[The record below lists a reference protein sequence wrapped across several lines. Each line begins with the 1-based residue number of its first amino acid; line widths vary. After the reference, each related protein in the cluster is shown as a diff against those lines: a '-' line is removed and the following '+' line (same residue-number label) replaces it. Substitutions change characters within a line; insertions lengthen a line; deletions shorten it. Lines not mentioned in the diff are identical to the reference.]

1 MKKIFTILIVF
12 FAIGFA
18 NAQIAT
24 FPWSDGFENGIGE
37 WTINSTNENSV
48 TWELMEDTAV
58 AYEGTYSFSCLYDEL
73 LGAQDEKLITPAFD
87 FSSIS
92 VGDTILLKFWF
103 LMSYYW
109 SVDPNQNYKVVVL
122 TSTDGGANFGATP
135 IWDDQQ
141 IGVFETW
148 AWTEAIIDISTLAG
162 QSNVKFAF
170 NYIGNDGD
178 EAGIDYVSI
187 EVKEAEVPNS
197 IEETNAQKVSIYPNP
212 VNDVL
217 NVNAAGFDKVE
228 IVNFLG
234 QVVYSNQVT
243 ATDFQINTADLT
255 AGVYFIRLSGD
266 NTVTKKFVKE

>member
-1 MKKIFTILIVF
+1 MKKIFTILVVC

-18 NAQIAT
+18 NAQNAT

-37 WTINSTNENSV
+37 WTINSTDTV
-48 TWELMEDTAV
+48 TWELYSSSTG
-58 AYEGTYSFSCLYDEL
+58 AYEGTYAFSCEYDANL
-73 LGAQDEKLITPAFD
+73 VAQDEKLISPAFD

-92 VGDTILLKFWF
+92 GDTILLKFWF
-103 LMSYYW
+103 SMSYYW
-109 SVDPNQNYKVVVL
+109 SVDPNPNYKVVVL
-122 TSTDGGANFGATP
+122 ASTDGGANFGATP
-135 IWDDQQ
+135 IWDNQQ
-141 IGVFETW
+141 IGVYENFVY
-148 AWTEAIIDISTLAG
+148 TEATIDISTLAG

-170 NYIGNDGD
+170 NYLGTDG
-178 EAGIDYVSI
+178 AQALIDLVSI

-255 AGVYFIRLSGD
+255 AGVYFVRLSGD